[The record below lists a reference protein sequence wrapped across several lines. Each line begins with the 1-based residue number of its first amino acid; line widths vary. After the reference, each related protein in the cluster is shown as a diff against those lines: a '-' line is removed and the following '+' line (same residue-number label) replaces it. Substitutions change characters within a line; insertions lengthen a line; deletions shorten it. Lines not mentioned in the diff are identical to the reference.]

1 MSHKSSLLFVMVT
14 AAILFLP
21 LEGNAQQTD
30 NKTYLELD
38 DMPDAGI
45 YLPAPPKEHSNLF
58 ITDSCQYEW
67 GKSIRNTPRGA
78 MAKADA
84 DLSIDYF
91 AKIFSEPFG
100 ITISKEHTPY
110 IYNLLGRSIR
120 TIRLG
125 VTKAKKKYMRLRPYV
140 YFKEPTLVPEDE
152 EELRNE
158 GSYPSGHTVR
168 GWGAALVLSTINP
181 ARQNEILTRGYEYGQ
196 SRVIAGFHYQSDVDA
211 ARMAAS
217 ACYARMQND
226 KLFRKQMK
234 RAQREFKKKYRIK
247 HQ

>member
-1 MSHKSSLLFVMVT
+1 MRIIQEKIDGSLFHSR
-14 AAILFLP
+14 ILQEYFDKKDIVVADIETTGLSP
-21 LEGNAQQTD
+21 
-30 NKTYLELD
+30 
-38 DMPDAGI
+38 
-45 YLPAPPKEHSNLF
+45 
-58 ITDSCQYEW
+58 
-67 GKSIRNTPRGA
+67 RNSQVVLGGLLIQDGEDRQA
-78 MAKADA
+78 VQFFAD
-84 DLSIDYF
+84 
-91 AKIFSEPFG
+91 
-100 ITISKEHTPY
+100 
-110 IYNLLGRSIR
+110 R
-120 TIRLG
+120 
-125 VTKAKKKYMRLRPYV
+125 
-140 YFKEPTLVPEDE
+140 PEDE